1 MSLYVLDTDTLSLFS
16 RGDALV
22 TQKILSTSP
31 LSLAVSIITVEEQIS
46 GWYDVLRKATT
57 DERLALGYASL
68 GQSIELLQNFRILPF
83 TRDAIRRYRE
93 LLELKTNVRKMD
105 LRITA
110 IALEFEAIL
119 VTRNLRDFSRV
130 PGLQIEDW
138 SQ

>member
-16 RGDALV
+16 RSDV
-22 TQKILSTSP
+22 PITQKILSTLP
-31 LSLAVSIITVEEQIS
+31 LNLAVSIITVEEQIS

-83 TRDAIRRYRE
+83 TRDAILRYRE

-105 LRITA
+105 LRIAA
-110 IALEFEAIL
+110 IALEFEATL
-119 VTRNLRDFSRV
+119 VTQNVRDFSRI